1 MTTAATRG
9 WSISLGPTFVTTLRA
24 ARRGR
29 QSAWDAIYREL
40 APPLL
45 GYARSQNAPDPEDLV
60 GEVFLEVV
68 RSLPRFEGDD
78 EDRFRGWVFTI
89 ARRRLIDA
97 RRRSGRRPADLTAP
111 AELAERAG
119 GYEQD
124 ALERLSLDE
133 VHALLAGLS
142 EDQREVMVLRL
153 VAGLRTAEIAE
164 VTGRHPEAVK
174 GLAKRAIARLRDL
187 LDPNGRSA
195 DDQDGDGDASPP
207 NGTGRR

>member
-1 MTTAATRG
+1 MGRG
-9 WSISLGPTFVTTLRA
+9 ALLGPTFVSVLRA

-29 QSAWDAIYREL
+29 QSAWDAIYRDL

-68 RSLPRFEGDD
+68 RSLSRFEGD
-78 EDRFRGWVFTI
+78 EEERFRGWVFTI
-89 ARRRLIDA
+89 ARRRLVDA

-111 AELAERAG
+111 GELAERAG
-119 GYEQD
+119 TYEDD
-124 ALERLSLDE
+124 ALERLSLED
-133 VHALLAGLS
+133 VRALLACLS

-174 GLAKRAIARLRDL
+174 GLAKRAIARLREVL
-187 LDPNGRSA
+187 GTTGRSA
-195 DDQDGDGDASPP
+195 DDPPGDEDLPP
-207 NGTGRR
+207 PSEPGRR

>member
-1 MTTAATRG
+1 M
-9 WSISLGPTFVTTLRA
+9 LA

-29 QSAWDAIYREL
+29 QSAWDAIYRDL

-68 RSLPRFEGDD
+68 RSLGRFEGH
-78 EDRFRGWVFTI
+78 EEERFRGWVFTI

-97 RRRSGRRPADLTAP
+97 RRRSGRRPTELTEP

-119 GYEQD
+119 SYEED
-124 ALERLSLDE
+124 ALARLSLDD
-133 VHALLAGLS
+133 VRSLLSCLS

-153 VAGLRTAEIAE
+153 VAGLRTNEIAE

-174 GLAKRAIARLRDL
+174 GLAKRALARLREVL
-187 LDPNGRSA
+187 GAGRSA
-195 DDQDGDGDASPP
+195 DGPLDGGEGTPP
-207 NGTGRR
+207 SGSGGR

>member
-1 MTTAATRG
+1 MGRG
-9 WSISLGPTFVTTLRA
+9 ALLGPTFVSVLRA

-29 QSAWDAIYREL
+29 QSAWDAIYRDL

-68 RSLPRFEGDD
+68 RSLSRFEGD
-78 EDRFRGWVFTI
+78 EEERFRGWVFTI
-89 ARRRLIDA
+89 ARRRLVDA

-111 AELAERAG
+111 GVLAERAG
-119 GYEQD
+119 TYEDD
-124 ALERLSLDE
+124 ALERLSLED
-133 VHALLAGLS
+133 VRALLACLS

-174 GLAKRAIARLRDL
+174 GLAKRAIARLREVL
-187 LDPNGRSA
+187 GTPGRSA
-195 DDQDGDGDASPP
+195 DDPPGDEDVPP
-207 NGTGRR
+207 PSGPGRR

>member
-1 MTTAATRG
+1 M
-9 WSISLGPTFVTTLRA
+9 
-24 ARRGR
+24 
-29 QSAWDAIYREL
+29 
-40 APPLL
+40 
-45 GYARSQNAPDPEDLV
+45 
-60 GEVFLEVV
+60 V
-68 RSLPRFEGDD
+68 RSLPRFEGDG

-119 GYEQD
+119 AYEQD
-124 ALERLSLDE
+124 ALERLSLEE
-133 VHALLAGLS
+133 VHALLACLS

-174 GLAKRAIARLRDL
+174 GLAKRAIARLREL
-187 LDPNGRSA
+187 LGANGRSA
-195 DDQDGDGDASPP
+195 DDPSGDGDAPPP
-207 NGTGRR
+207 NGADRR

>member
-1 MTTAATRG
+1 M
-9 WSISLGPTFVTTLRA
+9 SLGPTFATTLRA

-29 QSAWDAIYREL
+29 QSAWDAIYRDL

-45 GYARSQNAPDPEDLV
+45 GYARSQNVPDPEDLV

-68 RSLPRFEGDD
+68 RSLPRFEGD
-78 EDRFRGWVFTI
+78 EEERFRGWVFTI

-119 GYEQD
+119 AYED
-124 ALERLSLDE
+124 DLPDRLSLDH
-133 VHALLAGLS
+133 VRKLLSHLS
-142 EDQREVMVLRL
+142 EDQRDVMVLRL

-174 GLAKRAIARLRDL
+174 GLAKRALARLREVVST
-187 LDPNGRSA
+187 PGRSA
-195 DDQDGDGDASPP
+195 DEPSGDEGPAPPRAS
-207 NGTGRR
+207 GGR

>member
-1 MTTAATRG
+1 M
-9 WSISLGPTFVTTLRA
+9 RA

-29 QSAWDAIYREL
+29 QSAWDAIYRDL

-45 GYARSQNAPDPEDLV
+45 GYARSQNAPDPDDLV

-68 RSLPRFEGDD
+68 RSLPRFEGD
-78 EDRFRGWVFTI
+78 EEERFRGWVFTI

-111 AELAERAG
+111 MELAERAG
-119 GYEQD
+119 SYHD
-124 ALERLSLDE
+124 DVLERLSLDD
-133 VHALLAGLS
+133 VRALLSYLS

-174 GLAKRAIARLRDL
+174 GLAKRALARLREVL
-187 LDPNGRSA
+187 GVAGRTA
-195 DDQDGDGDASPP
+195 DDTPDDDEPSPP
-207 NGTGRR
+207 SGPERR